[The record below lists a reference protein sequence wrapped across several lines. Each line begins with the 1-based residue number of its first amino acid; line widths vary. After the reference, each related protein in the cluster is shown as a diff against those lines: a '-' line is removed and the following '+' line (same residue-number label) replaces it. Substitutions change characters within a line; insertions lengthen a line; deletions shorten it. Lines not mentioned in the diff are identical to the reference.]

1 MKKDSKP
8 TAELHIVCYAE
19 NQCKIELGGD
29 HSDLSS
35 ALAYLLKQG
44 DDENPVCRILISAVG
59 SVAMESI
66 MENFNG
72 GSDDDNNNNKL

>member
-8 TAELHIVCYAE
+8 TAELHIVCYPE

-35 ALAYLLKQG
+35 ALASLLKQG

-59 SVAMESI
+59 SIAMESI
-66 MENFNG
+66 MENFD
-72 GSDDDNNNNKL
+72 GSDDDKDNNKL